1 MLFSGYHADGTF
13 FAGGAD
19 ESCGQGASQDQDGEN
34 ALIMYSLGESSNVPA
49 EIMEER
55 WPVLMEKY
63 ELWQDSAG
71 AGKFRGGL
79 GVRKQWKALADL
91 KLIGTIEQTKSPA
104 WGVDGGKEALPND
117 MFISS
122 GLPHERRIGKVS
134 GWVLP
139 AGERLLIQTGGGG
152 GWGDPLDRDP
162 SLVLKDVI
170 GGYVSL
176 ESSLRD
182 YGVVITGSESSYA
195 LDAAATDATRR
206 KRKTA

>member
-1 MLFSGYHADGTF
+1 FFRPLKVISPEGSIFNPKAPAPVFLYGWSAMIMGESLFRIIAKIAPERSVARSGGDLGGVLFSGYHPDGTF

-55 WPVLMEKY
+55 WPVIMEKY

-71 AGKFRGGL
+71 PGKFRGGL

-104 WGVDGGKEALPND
+104 WGVEG
-117 MFISS
+117 
-122 GLPHERRIGKVS
+122 
-134 GWVLP
+134 
-139 AGERLLIQTGGGG
+139 
-152 GWGDPLDRDP
+152 
-162 SLVLKDVI
+162 
-170 GGYVSL
+170 
-176 ESSLRD
+176 
-182 YGVVITGSESSYA
+182 
-195 LDAAATDATRR
+195 
-206 KRKTA
+206 